1 VAALES
7 RGAGG
12 DRAAGPR
19 YRRLEPDE
27 RRAQILA
34 VARRMFTEL
43 PYAEVSTTAIAKEAG
58 VQRGLIHYYFG
69 AKRDLF
75 LTVVRELVSQMA
87 YELPPLDLELP
98 LDKLVDVCVGVFL
111 DAAEANSAIWFAA
124 IDAEGFGQDP
134 ELLRIVNRTKDSTVE
149 NILTV
154 LRIERTDTVRMV
166 LRTYSGLAEAATREW
181 LQARSMS
188 RAQVHTLLSR
198 TLLMMITELAPAL
211 AEL

>member
-1 VAALES
+1 VAALEP
-7 RGAGG
+7 RDAQ
-12 DRAAGPR
+12 AAGPR

-27 RRAQILA
+27 RRAQILT

-43 PYAEVSTTAIAKEAG
+43 PYAEVSTTAIAREAG

-87 YELPPLDLELP
+87 YEVPQVDLNLP
-98 LDKLVDVCVGVFL
+98 LDTLLDLFVQVFL

-134 ELLRIVNRTKDSTVE
+134 ELLRIVTRVRDRTVE
-149 NILTV
+149 NMLTV
-154 LRIERTDTVRMV
+154 LRIEPTDTVRAV
-166 LRTYSGLAEAATREW
+166 LRVYSGLAEAATRQW
-181 LQARSMS
+181 LQAKTLS
-188 RAQVHTLLSR
+188 RAQVHALLAGTLR
-198 TLLMMITELAPAL
+198 TMITDVTPAIEAL
-211 AEL
+211 